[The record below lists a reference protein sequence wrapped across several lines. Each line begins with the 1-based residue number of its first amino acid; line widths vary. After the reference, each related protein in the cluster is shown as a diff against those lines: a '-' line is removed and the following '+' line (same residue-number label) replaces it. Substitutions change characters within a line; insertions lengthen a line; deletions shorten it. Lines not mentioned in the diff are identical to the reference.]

1 MAPNKLPV
9 ARQLALSFSKQ
20 WEDFGNT
27 SSPALVELWTII
39 FQTFNDCIER
49 NVNESEGEYSVIP
62 AVTGSGKTLCYR
74 WYAAELAKQS
84 LSNPDS
90 PGMVIVT
97 TLKKETDESVAMI
110 NEWACREVSIAY
122 NGDSDIKVFNDE
134 HLLDDHQIVIIQH
147 EYFKRHHHLRSS
159 SRSACKQMMSY
170 KGKARELIVIDE
182 SIQLIEAI
190 EISEYTLKKI
200 VGWLAEN
207 KGELRSEF
215 HLVDFLR
222 DNFDTLF
229 SLNEGAVEHIGK
241 STELLKKLSNVLNES
256 ESEVL
261 RILQMKDALE
271 LLKLDPDLFSQ
282 DFDNPR
288 KSSLVKY
295 MSDLKHILHE
305 NLYKYKEGAKLEYR
319 SSSLELPVKSVV
331 VLDATSSVDKTY
343 DNFPNA
349 VVVQVPSVKTYED
362 VTVKVLTVSGGV
374 GARAITADSYRS
386 YDNIMSLIFD
396 TEVRGDK
403 FVTFTF
409 KALAEQSTEPIDHFG
424 NLTGVNSYKDCV
436 EVYIYGI
443 YFRPSF
449 VYYDYLFQGNSHNP
463 KVFSKGYLSIL
474 KELKY
479 SHIAAD
485 IIQMINRGS
494 CRGIVNNK
502 APKMNVTLLLPND
515 NNNLSKVILSAIQ
528 NEMTGVRIESESAK
542 FRTITPA
549 SPRDGNITKNDQRI
563 IEYLKQMESPKIK
576 LSVLLKKLSLSVKQQ
591 KRVINHLTKEVNG
604 NTFLAYES
612 KQLGY
617 SAIKDGQWY
626 LVSKDIGV

>member
-1 MAPNKLPV
+1 
-9 ARQLALSFSKQ
+9 
-20 WEDFGNT
+20 
-27 SSPALVELWTII
+27 
-39 FQTFNDCIER
+39 
-49 NVNESEGEYSVIP
+49 
-62 AVTGSGKTLCYR
+62 
-74 WYAAELAKQS
+74 
-84 LSNPDS
+84 
-90 PGMVIVT
+90 
-97 TLKKETDESVAMI
+97 
-110 NEWACREVSIAY
+110 
-122 NGDSDIKVFNDE
+122 
-134 HLLDDHQIVIIQH
+134 
-147 EYFKRHHHLRSS
+147 
-159 SRSACKQMMSY
+159 
-170 KGKARELIVIDE
+170 
-182 SIQLIEAI
+182 
-190 EISEYTLKKI
+190 
-200 VGWLAEN
+200 
-207 KGELRSEF
+207 
-215 HLVDFLR
+215 
-222 DNFDTLF
+222 
-229 SLNEGAVEHIGK
+229 
-241 STELLKKLSNVLNES
+241 
-256 ESEVL
+256 
-261 RILQMKDALE
+261 
-271 LLKLDPDLFSQ
+271 
-282 DFDNPR
+282 
-288 KSSLVKY
+288 
-295 MSDLKHILHE
+295 
-305 NLYKYKEGAKLEYR
+305 
-319 SSSLELPVKSVV
+319 
-331 VLDATSSVDKTY
+331 
-343 DNFPNA
+343 
-349 VVVQVPSVKTYED
+349 VQVPRVKTYED

-374 GARAITADSYRS
+374 GARAITADSYLS
-386 YDNIMSLIFD
+386 SDNIMSLIFD